1 MEQGISKCVSG
12 NFFQGTGNFDPTP
25 LIAQAHRRSDVR
37 FAPKLLPYLMACY
50 PFVGLGQRP
59 ASIQNVAGPRESKRR
74 LSIFVRQAI
83 RYIQQNECTK
93 QGKSP

>member
-1 MEQGISKCVSG
+1 VRGLLMTQSG
-12 NFFQGTGNFDPTP
+12 
-25 LIAQAHRRSDVR
+25 HRRIKIPHRSR
-37 FAPKLLPYLMACY
+37 LLPYLMACY

-59 ASIQNVAGPRESKRR
+59 ASIQNDAGPRESKRR